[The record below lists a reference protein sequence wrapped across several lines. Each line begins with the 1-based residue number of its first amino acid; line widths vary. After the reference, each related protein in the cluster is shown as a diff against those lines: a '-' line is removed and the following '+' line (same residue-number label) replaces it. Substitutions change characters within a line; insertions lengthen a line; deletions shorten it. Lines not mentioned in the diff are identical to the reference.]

1 MIFWFSGTGNSYW
14 SAKELGKTLNE
25 PLVDMAA
32 AIRSGRLNYYVH
44 ESEKVG
50 FVFPVYFMGLP
61 SVVDK
66 FIEIMQLSGKQNPEI
81 FAVLTCG
88 QSCGMADE
96 LLEKALGKR
105 SLKLYSTYRL
115 VMPDDYVLM
124 YNVGSESEMKK
135 LASSKAKLAIVAAK
149 IKQEWKCQ
157 IKHSAT
163 DAAMT
168 KVFQPMY
175 HGGRKTKKF
184 YADDACVGCGLCA
197 AICPVEA
204 IRITDSGKP
213 EWTKPRCVMCLG
225 CINRCP
231 EHSIQYG
238 SATKK
243 RGRYVHPIY
252 EEK

>member
-14 SAKELGKTLNE
+14 AAKELGKTLNE

-105 SLKLYSTYRL
+105 SLKLYSAYRL
-115 VMPDDYVLM
+115 IMPDDYVIM
-124 YNVGSESEMKK
+124 YNVGGENEMKK
-135 LASSKAKLAIVAAK
+135 LAS
-149 IKQEWKCQ
+149 
-157 IKHSAT
+157 
-163 DAAMT
+163 
-168 KVFQPMY
+168 
-175 HGGRKTKKF
+175 
-184 YADDACVGCGLCA
+184 
-197 AICPVEA
+197 
-204 IRITDSGKP
+204 
-213 EWTKPRCVMCLG
+213 
-225 CINRCP
+225 
-231 EHSIQYG
+231 
-238 SATKK
+238 
-243 RGRYVHPIY
+243 
-252 EEK
+252 